1 MRFILWVNKA
11 TDTHS
16 DYVTQIYFPNQQLL
30 RAALGVTGLGF
41 VCVCVCIH
49 ISRCIQIMYKFQD
62 TLYPLM
68 HFPVQ
73 ENMDLFLRE
82 IYYLNPEL

>member
-1 MRFILWVNKA
+1 
-11 TDTHS
+11 
-16 DYVTQIYFPNQQLL
+16 
-30 RAALGVTGLGF
+30 
-41 VCVCVCIH
+41 
-49 ISRCIQIMYKFQD
+49 MYKFQD

>member
-1 MRFILWVNKA
+1 MVGKYGYRH
-11 TDTHS
+11 T
-16 DYVTQIYFPNQQLL
+16 L
-30 RAALGVTGLGF
+30 RLCNTNLFSKSAIVTGSIGCDRLRL
-41 VCVCVCIH
+41 CVCVCIH